1 MVKIAV
7 SELEQALQLIK
18 ATSHDMHVMVRD
30 DGHAL
35 NLQVQ
40 NVDGQLTHIAI
51 YDESMRSFAKVSTT
65 ENLGQV
71 ISRKGVK

>member
-7 SELEQALQLIK
+7 SELEQALLLIK
-18 ATSHDMHVMVRD
+18 STTHDMHLIVRE

-35 NLQVQ
+35 HIQFQ
-40 NVDGQLTHIAI
+40 NVDGQLTSVSI

-65 ENLGQV
+65 ESLGPV
-71 ISRKGVK
+71 IQRLKK